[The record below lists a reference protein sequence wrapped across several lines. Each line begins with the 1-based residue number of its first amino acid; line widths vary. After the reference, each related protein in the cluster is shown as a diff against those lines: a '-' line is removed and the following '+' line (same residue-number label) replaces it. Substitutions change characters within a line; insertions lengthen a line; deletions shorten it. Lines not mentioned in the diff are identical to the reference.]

1 MDGWLIRHGATFGN
15 TRQRYIGTTD
25 EPLTEEENTSLP
37 EVAEKWKKG
46 GRIPETAEAVFV
58 SPLLRCRQTAALFYP
73 DAEQKVIRDLRECDF
88 GDFENKNYREL
99 AGNPD
104 YQRWIDSGGTLP
116 FPNGEDAGEFRNRCR
131 NAFLAV
137 LQAAKK
143 QDTQEVLFFVHG
155 GTIMSILEAF
165 GVPVR
170 SYYDWHVKN
179 GEGWHFSAGKNFSS
193 NEKISLRIKDQL
205 LRG

>member
-1 MDGWLIRHGATFGN
+1 MVEF
-15 TRQRYIGTTD
+15 Q
-25 EPLTEEENTSLP
+25 E
-37 EVAEKWKKG
+37 
-46 GRIPETAEAVFV
+46 
-58 SPLLRCRQTAALFYP
+58 RC
-73 DAEQKVIRDLRECDF
+73 
-88 GDFENKNYREL
+88 L
-99 AGNPD
+99 AGMERVVAMSYEKD
-104 YQRWIDSGGTLP
+104 WEEIAL
-116 FPNGEDAGEFRNRCR
+116 
-131 NAFLAV
+131 V
-137 LQAAKK
+137 
-143 QDTQEVLFFVHG
+143 VHG